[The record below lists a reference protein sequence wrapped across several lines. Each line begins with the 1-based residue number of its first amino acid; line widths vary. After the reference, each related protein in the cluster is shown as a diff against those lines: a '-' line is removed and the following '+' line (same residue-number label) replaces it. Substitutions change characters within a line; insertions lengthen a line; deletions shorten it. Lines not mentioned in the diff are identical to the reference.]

1 MPAETEDAAAGL
13 LYKDISMTHDR
24 RDETNRTRKDGQS
37 GAGERSGG
45 VSRRSLIAGVGG
57 GAAAILAAPA
67 IARAQTQ
74 ISWKMATSWPKG
86 SPGPGM
92 NAQRLADMITAMSA
106 GRLTVQLYG
115 AGELVPPFEV
125 FDAVASG
132 AAECGHAT
140 PYYWQGK
147 DQAFHFFTGVPF
159 GLTAAEHAGW
169 LYFGGGQELWNQAYE
184 PFGVVPFLAGSS
196 GPQAGGWFSKEINT
210 LDDFK
215 GLKMRIAGLGGTVMR
230 RLGVNVVLLPPGE
243 IFAALQAG
251 TIDAA
256 EWVGPW
262 NDLAFGLYKVAHYY
276 YMPAFHEIGPALEL
290 IVNKTA
296 LEALP
301 DDLKEIVKRAAMA
314 SSMEALADFTFHNI
328 ESFRPLLDKPDVK
341 LRSFSP
347 EIVSALAVESE
358 KVLNDIA
365 SASPLAKEVY
375 ASFSAYRAKAVDY
388 AHSADLA
395 ALAMR
400 DQGLQPQ
407 K

>member
-1 MPAETEDAAAGL
+1 
-13 LYKDISMTHDR
+13 MTHDK
-24 RDETNRTRKDGQS
+24 RDETNRARIDGQRS
-37 GAGERSGG
+37 AETRSGG

-57 GAAAILAAPA
+57 GAAAVLATPSLV
-67 IARAQTQ
+67 RAQTQ
-74 ISWKMATSWPKG
+74 ITWKMATSWPKG

-92 NAQRLADMITAMSA
+92 NAQRLADMITAMSG
-106 GRLTVQLYG
+106 GRLTVQLFG

-159 GLTAAEHAGW
+159 GLTASEHAGW

-184 PFGVVPFLAGSS
+184 PFGVVPFFAGSS
-196 GPQAGGWFSKEINT
+196 GPQAGGWFAKEINT

-262 NDLAFGLYKVAHYY
+262 NDLAFGLYKVVHYY
-276 YMPAFHEIGPALEL
+276 YMPAFHEIGPALEML
-290 IVNKTA
+290 VNKAA

-301 DDLKEIVKRAAMA
+301 DDLREIVKRAAMA
-314 SSMEALADFTFHNI
+314 SSMEAIADFTFHNA
-328 ESFRPLLDKPDVK
+328 ESFRPLLDQPDVE
-341 LRSFSP
+341 LRTFSP
-347 EIVSALAVESE
+347 EIVNALAVESE
-358 KVLNDIA
+358 KVLEDIA

-375 ASFSAYRAKAVDY
+375 ASFSAYRDKAVDY
-388 AHSADLA
+388 ARASDLA
-395 ALAMR
+395 ALSMR
-400 DQGLQPQ
+400 DTGLAAQ